1 MTFKFL
7 GWVKV
12 FLILSA
18 CSHCTCVEVSIPEKQ
33 YEVAKGSDITL
44 PCSFS
49 PARPDYDMFILKWEV
64 VQENKAT
71 IIATFY
77 SNLNRIDISPTYE
90 GRTSLDIGTSKQ
102 ALLHLT
108 KMTMADNANYRC
120 TVLIPGD
127 DEGTPS
133 ATTFL
138 LVLVAPSPP
147 VCKIQGT
154 VEYWHDI
161 TLTCMSEEGS
171 PKPLPDWKSYSVE
184 NVPRPFPPKTTE
196 KDGALSLF
204 NISREMSGFYVC
216 TSTNRIG
223 SASCNLTLSVFPGGS
238 MSGATAGIIGGVV
251 AGLLLLAV
259 LIFCCYRNK
268 KKAKYTEGSV
278 GEMEYHDGD
287 IQDPDGG
294 QEDRMSNLQ
303 DRISE
308 QIQNQKKTGMDKRD
322 EDIESTAESHKSRRS
337 QDRLD
342 NYQDQDH
349 HDDYRG
355 SRDRLDNY
363 QGRDRHDDYRG
374 SRDRLGDSSR
384 DHHADYRGSRD
395 HLDNYQ
401 GRDHRDDYRG
411 SRDHLDNY
419 RGSRDRLGDS
429 SRDRQDDYRGSRDR
443 LDDYQGRDRHND
455 YQSRD
460 RHGNY
465 CGSRERLDDRGHRH
479 GSRDHIDYVDS

>member
-322 EDIESTAESHKSRRS
+322 EDIEIEIGLTTIKVEIAMTTIVVVEIALATQVEITMLTIVVVEITLTTIKVEITVTTIVVVEITLTTIVVVEIVLATQVEIVRMTIAVVEIALTTIRVEIAITTI
-337 QDRLD
+337 RVGIGMAIIVVVENALTI
-342 NYQDQDH
+342 
-349 HDDYRG
+349 G
-355 SRDRLDNY
+355 VIAMAAVTIL
-363 QGRDRHDDYRG
+363 
-374 SRDRLGDSSR
+374 
-384 DHHADYRGSRD
+384 
-395 HLDNYQ
+395 
-401 GRDHRDDYRG
+401 
-411 SRDHLDNY
+411 
-419 RGSRDRLGDS
+419 
-429 SRDRQDDYRGSRDR
+429 
-443 LDDYQGRDRHND
+443 
-455 YQSRD
+455 
-460 RHGNY
+460 
-465 CGSRERLDDRGHRH
+465 
-479 GSRDHIDYVDS
+479 IT